1 MLSSSVNGV
10 PLLYDR
16 LSNYRKG
23 SECSNYDK
31 RTGSVSSDEAMKAV
45 TESCDV
51 DSEIG
56 IPINNN
62 GTSAINI
69 PSTVMVLSSHSLF
82 LQPRQL
88 SVPHKQNLPTS
99 LHQLPLTNQG
109 FSSEQHPLGPPVTM
123 TGSSPAVSIVDA
135 AVLASLNGCVMG

>member
-51 DSEIG
+51 DSEIV
-56 IPINNN
+56 IPIDNN
-62 GTSAINI
+62 GVSAI
-69 PSTVMVLSSHSLF
+69 PSTGKLLSSHSLF

-88 SVPHKQNLPTS
+88 SVPTS

-109 FSSEQHPLGPPVTM
+109 FSPEQHLLCPP
-123 TGSSPAVSIVDA
+123 GASSPAVSTV
-135 AVLASLNGCVMG
+135 

>member
-31 RTGSVSSDEAMKAV
+31 RMGSVSSDEAMKAV
-45 TESCDV
+45 TESYV

-56 IPINNN
+56 IPIDNN
-62 GTSAINI
+62 GASAIK
-69 PSTVMVLSSHSLF
+69 VLSSHSLF

-88 SVPHKQNLPTS
+88 SVPYKEHLPTS

-109 FSSEQHPLGPPVTM
+109 FSPEQHLLCPPVTM
-123 TGSSPAVSIVDA
+123 TGSSPAVST
-135 AVLASLNGCVMG
+135 AVWFPVCPIARHYACILIM